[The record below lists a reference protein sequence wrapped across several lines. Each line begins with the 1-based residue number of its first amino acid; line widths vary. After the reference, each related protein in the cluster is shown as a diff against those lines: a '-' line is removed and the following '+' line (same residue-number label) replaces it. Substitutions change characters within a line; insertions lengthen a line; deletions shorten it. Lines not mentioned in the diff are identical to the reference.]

1 MNNIAIIGGG
11 ASGFFAAIRAK
22 ELNPQLNITIF
33 EKGKT
38 ALAKVLI
45 TGGGRCNLTNTF
57 NEVDDLKQAYPRGEK
72 LLKRLFNHFNY
83 QDTVKWFENNGVK
96 LITQEDQRLFPAS
109 QDAKTIVDC
118 LQRKAQ
124 RLNINIAY
132 NHHFLSIEQTTENRL
147 KVCFQTQESRIFDA
161 VLLAMGGVPHIA
173 KLAFLSCSG
182 HKIVPPVPSLFTFNI
197 NNKNLLNLMG
207 VSVPIVSLRIVG
219 TKIESK
225 GSLLITHWGI
235 SGPATLKLSSYGAIV
250 AKENNYKFQVSINWI
265 NESNASKVEEYLLE
279 IFAMNKKKQLSSL
292 HIYHLTQRVW
302 SYLVERSGIEL
313 TKRCEEI
320 GKKNLNKLIETLTND
335 IYNVEGKGAFKDEFV
350 TCGGVSLKSVN
361 PQTLESKHIPNLY
374 FSGEMLD
381 IDAITGGFNLQAAWT
396 TGFVTG
402 TALSKK

>member
-57 NEVDDLKQAYPRGEK
+57 NEVDDLKQVYPRGEK

-96 LITQEDQRLFPAS
+96 LMTQEDQRLFPAS

-132 NHHFLSIEQTTENRL
+132 NHHFLSVEQTAENRL
-147 KVCFQTQESRIFDA
+147 KVYFQTQESRIFDA
-161 VLLAMGGVPHIA
+161 VLLAMGGVPHIS
-173 KLAFLSCSG
+173 KLAFLTCSG

-197 NNKNLLNLMG
+197 NNKNLLSLMG
-207 VSVPIVSLRIVG
+207 VSVPTVSLRIVG

-265 NESNASKVEEYLLE
+265 NESNASKVEESLSE
-279 IFAMNKKKQLSSL
+279 IFEMNKKKQISSL
-292 HIYHLTQRVW
+292 HIYHL
-302 SYLVERSGIEL
+302 VERSGIEV

-361 PQTLESKHIPNLY
+361 PQTFESKHIPNLY

-402 TALSKK
+402 TALGKK